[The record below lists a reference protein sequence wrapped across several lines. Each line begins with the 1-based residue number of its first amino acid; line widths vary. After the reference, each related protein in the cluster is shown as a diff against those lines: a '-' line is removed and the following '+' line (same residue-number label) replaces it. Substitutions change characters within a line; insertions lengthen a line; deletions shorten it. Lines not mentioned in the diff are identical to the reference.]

1 MELAFAIRAATFV
14 VILALDIG
22 RGVENSQ
29 EGGWKLAISHSA
41 C

>member
-22 RGVENSQ
+22 EIL
-29 EGGWKLAISHSA
+29 GGGGGD
-41 C
+41 